1 MIWKKLADY
10 ILKHRLLVLSVVG
23 LLTVFMGYEAA
34 KVRITFNGG
43 KVLPVTDS
51 SYIRYMQFK
60 KTFGQDATVMVIG
73 FKSDNI
79 FDKDVFNDWYQI
91 GSRLQHTQG
100 ITSVVSVAN
109 TFNLVKDTIGHKF
122 VLQPLATHVLSTQ
135 GAVDSIKS
143 TLFSLPFYKGLVV
156 SNDGKSTLM
165 AITFDGKI
173 INSQARVPIINSVL
187 NEGKKFEQ
195 KHHIQ

>member
-60 KTFGQDATVMVIG
+60 KTFGQDATTMVIG
-73 FKSDNI
+73 MRSPHI
-79 FDKDVFNDWYQI
+79 FEKDVFNDWNSI
-91 GSRLQHTQG
+91 GARLQHTKG
-100 ITSVVSVAN
+100 I
-109 TFNLVKDTIGHKF
+109 K
-122 VLQPLATHVLSTQ
+122 
-135 GAVDSIKS
+135 AVIS
-143 TLFSLPFYKGLVV
+143 
-156 SNDGKSTLM
+156 
-165 AITFDGKI
+165 
-173 INSQARVPIINSVL
+173 
-187 NEGKKFEQ
+187 
-195 KHHIQ
+195 